1 MSELALRGSELG
13 LAMADTATV
22 APGSPLQ
29 VLELRRPHI
38 HDGSWPPDE
47 EALLHEALLGFVAV
61 AAFQLH
67 GVAALIGTGPP
78 VPLHP
83 LVTLVRGIAEACGQ
97 CWWHVEPWIND
108 AGADQEL
115 EVEAWDRLSAPILAR
130 IELAHLDAL
139 AARRRRL
146 GAIHGETST
155 QYEDADRAVS
165 AYRSELQRRHAV
177 VGVTVSGDRRR
188 WEILGQ
194 KLPQATDLVIPAT
207 EYAYG
212 QHVRGSG
219 RNPYPLYSAYAH
231 ASLEAIFATAGI
243 ARTPLSRLHLA
254 NTTEL
259 RRLSATATRTFAA
272 GYEIV
277 AQAFGWDITDLA
289 AWEESLRPFTLG

>member
-1 MSELALRGSELG
+1 M
-13 LAMADTATV
+13 
-22 APGSPLQ
+22 
-29 VLELRRPHI
+29 
-38 HDGSWPPDE
+38 
-47 EALLHEALLGFVAV
+47 
-61 AAFQLH
+61 
-67 GVAALIGTGPP
+67 
-78 VPLHP
+78 PLHP

-115 EVEAWDRLSAPILAR
+115 EVDAWDQLSAPIFAR
-130 IELAHLDAL
+130 IELAHLDGL

-155 QYEDADRAVS
+155 EYEEADRVVS
-165 AYRSELQRRHAV
+165 AYRSELQRRHAL
-177 VGVTVSGDRRR
+177 VGIVVSGDRRK
-188 WEILGQ
+188 WEILGE
-194 KLPQATDLVIPAT
+194 KLPQATNLVIAAT

-212 QHVRGSG
+212 QHTRGTG

-231 ASLEAIFATAGI
+231 ASLEAIFAAAGT

-277 AQAFGWDITDLA
+277 AQAFGWGITDLA
-289 AWEESLRPFTLG
+289 AWEESLRPFTNG